1 MQTRYMYI
9 RGSHPGLL
17 SRYQGEALRSR
28 ARLICVTSSPFL
40 MFHNSDTLSR
50 MIDPAALPDDPGCYL
65 FSDEAGAII
74 YIGKAKNLRKRVT
87 SYFQKTD
94 HDPKTMN
101 LIARI
106 ASVSMMVTNTETEA
120 LLLENN
126 LIKKH
131 QPKYNIDLKDAKRF
145 AYIELTKEP
154 FPRIGFARRTSTADA
169 TYFGP
174 FVSAAERDAL
184 LRVIKRVFRLRSC
197 RKLPKRACLRYHM
210 KSCSA
215 PCIGLISEEDYHTQ
229 VERAAA
235 LLKGKGGELL
245 ASLRSEMAGY
255 SASQDYERALLLRN
269 QIGAIEHLTE
279 HQHVERPK
287 ETDQDIITYTI
298 ADDTVFLMVF
308 SVEKGL
314 LSGKQEYSFD
324 NREDFFEEF
333 LVQYYADRMPPAELI
348 LPHEV
353 DEALSGYLAE
363 LKGRNVQV
371 TVPKIGEKKKL
382 LELVEKNI
390 EQAFLKNELKVRDLQ
405 VALDLPDSP
414 EVIECFDISHLSGT
428 SMVGSMVQFRNG
440 MPDKKNY
447 RRFKIKTIEGIDDFA
462 SIAEIVKRRYH
473 RLLEENTDLPDLII
487 IDGGKGQ
494 LSAAR
499 EVLQDLD
506 LAIPVIAIAKR
517 EEELYVPGEMLPRR
531 LDPKG
536 MALRYIQEIR
546 DEAHRF
552 AITYHKLLRSKKAPG
567 QATRSR

>member
-1 MQTRYMYI
+1 
-9 RGSHPGLL
+9 
-17 SRYQGEALRSR
+17 
-28 ARLICVTSSPFL
+28 
-40 MFHNSDTLSR
+40 MFHDSDTLSG
-50 MIDPAALPDDPGCYL
+50 MIDLTALPDDPGCYL
-65 FSDEAGAII
+65 FSDESGVII

-94 HDPKTMN
+94 HDPKTRN

-131 QPKYNIDLKDAKRF
+131 QPNYNIDLKDAKRF

-154 FPRIGFARRTSTADA
+154 FPRIGFARRTSTVEA

-184 LRVIKRVFRLRSC
+184 IRVIKRVFRLRSC
-197 RKLPKRACLRYHM
+197 RKLPRRACLRYHM

-215 PCIGLISEEDYHTQ
+215 PCIGVISEEDYHVQ
-229 VERAAA
+229 VERATA
-235 LLKGKGGELL
+235 LLKGKGRELL

-269 QIGAIEHLTE
+269 QIGAIEHLAE
-279 HQHVERPK
+279 RQHVERPK
-287 ETDQDIITYTI
+287 ETDQDVIAYTV

-324 NREDFFEEF
+324 YREDFFEEF
-333 LVQYYADRMPPAELI
+333 LVQYYADRPPPAELI
-348 LPHEV
+348 LPHDV

-363 LKGRNVQV
+363 KKGKNVQV

-382 LELVEKNI
+382 LELVVKNI

-405 VALDLPDSP
+405 ANLDLPDPP

-428 SMVGSMVQFRNG
+428 SMVGSMVQFRG
-440 MPDKKNY
+440 GVPDKKNY
-447 RRFKIKTIEGIDDFA
+447 RRFRIKTIEGIDDVA
-462 SIAEIVKRRYH
+462 SIAEIVKRRYY
-473 RLLEENTDLPDLII
+473 RLLEEHTDLPDLII
-487 IDGGKGQ
+487 VDGGKSQ

-499 EVLQDLD
+499 DVLEGLD
-506 LAIPVIAIAKR
+506 LEIPVIAIAKR
-517 EEELYVPGEMLPRR
+517 NEEIYVPGEMLPRR

-536 MALRYIQEIR
+536 KAQRYIQEIR

-552 AITYHKLLRSKKAPG
+552 AIAYHKLLRSKKMTG
-567 QATRSR
+567 KTTRPR

>member
-1 MQTRYMYI
+1 MV
-9 RGSHPGLL
+9 HD
-17 SRYQGEALRSR
+17 
-28 ARLICVTSSPFL
+28 
-40 MFHNSDTLSR
+40 SDTLSG
-50 MIDPAALPDDPGCYL
+50 MIDPATLPDDPGCYL

-94 HDPKTMN
+94 HDPKTRN

-106 ASVSMMVTNTETEA
+106 ASVSIMVTNTETEA

-131 QPKYNIDLKDAKRF
+131 QPRYNIDLKDAKRF

-215 PCIGLISEEDYHTQ
+215 PCIGVISEEDYHTQ
-229 VERAAA
+229 VERAAT

-245 ASLRSEMAGY
+245 TSLRSEMAEY
-255 SASQDYERALLLRN
+255 SASQDYERAILLRN

-279 HQHVERPK
+279 RQHVERPK
-287 ETDQDIITYTI
+287 ETDQDVIAYTI

-333 LVQYYADRMPPAELI
+333 FVQYYADRTPPAELI

-363 LKGRNVQV
+363 QKGRNVQV

-390 EQAFLKNELKVRDLQ
+390 GQAFLKNELKVKDLQ
-405 VALDLPDSP
+405 AALDLPDPP

-440 MPDKKNY
+440 VPDKKNY
-447 RRFKIKTIEGIDDFA
+447 RRFKIRTIEGIDDFA

-499 EVLQDLD
+499 DVLQGLD

-517 EEELYVPGEMLPRR
+517 EEEVYVPGEMLPRK

-552 AITYHKLLRSKKAPG
+552 AIAYHKLLRGKKMTERKSRVVVRSSASFIRRIGGRGSCTCPG
-567 QATRSR
+567 

>member
-1 MQTRYMYI
+1 MV
-9 RGSHPGLL
+9 HD
-17 SRYQGEALRSR
+17 
-28 ARLICVTSSPFL
+28 
-40 MFHNSDTLSR
+40 SDTLSG
-50 MIDPAALPDDPGCYL
+50 MIDPATLPDDPGCYL
-65 FSDEAGAII
+65 FSDGAGAII

-87 SYFQKTD
+87 RYFQKTD
-94 HDPKTMN
+94 HDPKTRN

-106 ASVSMMVTNTETEA
+106 ASVSIMMTNTETEA

-131 QPKYNIDLKDAKRF
+131 QPRYNIDLKDAKRF
-145 AYIELTKEP
+145 AYIELTREP

-174 FVSAAERDAL
+174 FVSATERDAL

-215 PCIGLISEEDYHTQ
+215 PCIGVISEEDYHTQ
-229 VERAAA
+229 VERAAT

-245 ASLRSEMAGY
+245 TSLRSEMAEY
-255 SASQDYERALLLRN
+255 SASQDFERAILLRN

-279 HQHVERPK
+279 RQHVERPK
-287 ETDQDIITYTI
+287 ETDQDVIAYTI

-333 LVQYYADRMPPAELI
+333 LVQYYADRTPPAELI

-363 LKGRNVQV
+363 QKGRNVLV

-390 EQAFLKNELKVRDLQ
+390 GQAFLKNELKVKDLQ
-405 VALDLPDSP
+405 AALDLPDPP

-440 MPDKKNY
+440 VPDKKNY
-447 RRFKIKTIEGIDDFA
+447 RRFKIRTIEGIDDFA

-499 EVLQDLD
+499 DVLQGLD

-517 EEELYVPGEMLPRR
+517 EEEVYVPGEMLPRKF
-531 LDPKG
+531 DPKG

-552 AITYHKLLRSKKAPG
+552 AIAYHKLLRGKKM
-567 QATRSR
+567 TERKSRSQ

>member
-1 MQTRYMYI
+1 
-9 RGSHPGLL
+9 
-17 SRYQGEALRSR
+17 
-28 ARLICVTSSPFL
+28 
-40 MFHNSDTLSR
+40 MFHDSDTLSG
-50 MIDPAALPDDPGCYL
+50 MIDLTALPDDPGCYL
-65 FSDEAGAII
+65 FSDEADAII

-94 HDPKTMN
+94 HDPKTRN

-154 FPRIGFARRTSTADA
+154 FPRIGFARRASTAEA

-197 RKLPKRACLRYHM
+197 RKLPRRACLRYHM

-215 PCIGLISEEDYHTQ
+215 PCIGVISEEDYHTQ
-229 VERAAA
+229 VERATA

-279 HQHVERPK
+279 RQHVERPK
-287 ETDQDIITYTI
+287 ETDQDVITYTI
-298 ADDTVFLMVF
+298 ADETVFLMVF

-382 LELVEKNI
+382 LDLVEKNI

-405 VALDLPDSP
+405 AALDLPDQP

-428 SMVGSMVQFRNG
+428 SMVGSMVQFRG
-440 MPDKKNY
+440 GVPDKKNY

-494 LSAAR
+494 LTAAR
-499 EVLQDLD
+499 EVLQGLD
-506 LAIPVIAIAKR
+506 LALPVIAIAKR
-517 EEELYVPGEMLPRR
+517 EEEIYMPGEMLPRR

-536 MALRYIQEIR
+536 MALRYVQEIR
-546 DEAHRF
+546 NEAHRF
-552 AITYHKLLRSKKAPG
+552 AIAYHKLLRSKKAPG